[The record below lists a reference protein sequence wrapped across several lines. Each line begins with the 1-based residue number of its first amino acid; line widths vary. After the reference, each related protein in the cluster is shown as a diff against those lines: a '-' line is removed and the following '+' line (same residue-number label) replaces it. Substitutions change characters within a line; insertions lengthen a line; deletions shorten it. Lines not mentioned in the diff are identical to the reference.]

1 MVLFN
6 GLKNNKKQRKH
17 KFIKGELKI
26 MALPFA
32 TEGQLKILEQR
43 IAALEKRL
51 AQVEAQASQQKIK
64 FGENTDGTISLNVE
78 D

>member
-1 MVLFN
+1 
-6 GLKNNKKQRKH
+6 
-17 KFIKGELKI
+17 

-43 IAALEKRL
+43 IVALEKRIATL
-51 AQVEAQASQQKIK
+51 ESTSSQQKIK

>member
-1 MVLFN
+1 MYSII
-6 GLKNNKKQRKH
+6 Q
-17 KFIKGELKI
+17 GELKI

-43 IAALEKRL
+43 IVALEKRI
-51 AQVEAQASQQKIK
+51 AQVEAQASQQKIR

>member
-1 MVLFN
+1 MYSI
-6 GLKNNKKQRKH
+6 
-17 KFIKGELKI
+17 IKGELKI

-43 IAALEKRL
+43 IVALEKRL
-51 AQVEAQASQQKIK
+51 ATLEATASQQKIK

>member
-1 MVLFN
+1 MYSI
-6 GLKNNKKQRKH
+6 
-17 KFIKGELKI
+17 IKGELKI

-43 IAALEKRL
+43 IVALEKRL
-51 AQVEAQASQQKIK
+51 ATLEATASQQKIK
-64 FGENTDGTISLNVE
+64 LGENTDGTISLNVE